1 MILFAVVVREGSFT
15 RAATKLGIT
24 KQSVSERIAKLEDAL
39 GVRLLERTTRQLRVT
54 NSGATYF
61 ERCSVIAE
69 QVNEANS
76 EVQQREVEPVGLLRV
91 ASPTMFGRRFLGPV
105 VAAFMREH
113 PRVAVELVLADRRV
127 NVVEEGFDVAIV
139 LGTLDDSSL
148 ISKKLTEAPVH
159 YVASPGYLKK
169 YGVPKTL
176 RGARCIGF
184 SPFETWDVGGVKTRI
199 DPVLMVND
207 SEFACDAALRGLGV
221 ARLPS
226 LLTDAHVKRG
236 TLKVLFASKTSMR
249 RTIHVVYPSR
259 AFLPAKVRAFV
270 DLLTTVDAQRRFMKT
285 RSP

>member
-24 KQSVSERIAKLEDAL
+24 KQSVSERIAKLESEL

-61 ERCSVIAE
+61 ERCDVIAN
-69 QVNEANS
+69 QVNEAND

-91 ASPTMFGRRFLGPV
+91 ASPMMYGRRYLAPI
-105 VAAFMREH
+105 VAEFMRAH
-113 PRVAVELVLADRRV
+113 PRVNLELVLADRRV

-139 LGTLDDSSL
+139 LGALDDSTL
-148 ISKKLTEAPVH
+148 VARKLTEAPVH
-159 YVASPGYLKK
+159 YVASPAYLKK

-176 RGARCIGF
+176 RDARCIGF
-184 SPFETWDVGGVKTRI
+184 SPFETWEVGGVKTRI

-207 SEFACDAALRGLGV
+207 SEFACDAAVRGMGL

-226 LLTDAHVKRG
+226 VVTDAHVKRG
-236 TLKVLFASKTSMR
+236 KLKVLFENKTSMR
-249 RTIHVVYPSR
+249 RVIHVVYPSR
-259 AFLPAKVRAFV
+259 TFLPAKVRAFV
-270 DLLTTVDAQRRFMKT
+270 DLL
-285 RSP
+285 